1 MNKLV
6 KIDSHPGLCRDMT
19 TGAIL
24 NTDTNA
30 LDLYKAERN
39 RILEQ
44 NKIKEDISNL
54 QSDFVEMKE
63 MLSQILKAITK

>member
-1 MNKLV
+1 
-6 KIDSHPGLCRDMT
+6 MT

-63 MLSQILKAITK
+63 MLSQILKAITKW